1 TEVTKMIDEAARAY
15 IMEVARAYFALKN
28 LARLPWSVSKQTK
41 EWLRLI
47 SEPFPSYH
55 RSSSPSLLC
64 FNPQVFSSRY
74 GPLLHLRIL
83 NVPIV
88 LVSSASVAHEI
99 FKDHDMSVFS
109 HGAIGIDECL
119 VFGAFGFIKAPYG
132 DYWKF
137 MKKLIT
143 TNMLGPQALERS
155 RDVRSF
161 EIERF
166 YRSLLEKSMKKHSVE
181 IGEEALRLV
190 NNFLG
195 KFEELL
201 EKIIMKYEEKV
212 EEQRQGSEIMDA
224 LLEAYRDQ
232 KAEYKIT
239 KNHIEVL
246 LAVTPLQKQYS
257 GLWTMAEIINN
268 RKILKRLREEIDS
281 VRLYFQGNLNKGV
294 KIGRFYIPKATFLV
308 INVHAVMR
316 DPDSWKDPDEF
327 KPERGRKREKI
338 LNFLPFGAGRRGCPG
353 SNLGY
358 ILVGAAIGVMVQC
371 FDWVIEGEKV
381 NMEEASG
388 KAFCLWLIL
397 LTAFL
402 FLIIN
407 L

>member
-1 TEVTKMIDEAARAY
+1 MIDEAARAY

-195 KFEELL
+195 KSFSL
-201 EKIIMKYEEKV
+201 E
-212 EEQRQGSEIMDA
+212 Q
-224 LLEAYRDQ
+224 
-232 KAEYKIT
+232 
-239 KNHIEVL
+239 
-246 LAVTPLQKQYS
+246 VTPLQKQYS

-294 KIGRFYIPKATFLV
+294 KIGRFYIPKATSLV
-308 INVHAVMR
+308 INVYAVMR

-327 KPERGRKREKI
+327 KPERFLGEEKERREKI

-402 FLIIN
+402 FLVSHI
-407 L
+407 LYFPL

>member
-1 TEVTKMIDEAARAY
+1 MIDEAARAY

-28 LARLPWSVSKQTK
+28 LARLPWSVSKRPRQMFHYAWP
-41 EWLRLI
+41 WLRECAAI
-47 SEPFPSYH
+47 TQPAVWVVFPYV
-55 RSSSPSLLC
+55 RACIFELC
-64 FNPQVFSSRY
+64 IGTLKLCLVAYILWY

-155 RDVRSF
+155 RDV
-161 EIERF
+161 
-166 YRSLLEKSMKKHSVE
+166 
-181 IGEEALRLV
+181 
-190 NNFLG
+190 
-195 KFEELL
+195 
-201 EKIIMKYEEKV
+201 
-212 EEQRQGSEIMDA
+212 
-224 LLEAYRDQ
+224 
-232 KAEYKIT
+232 
-239 KNHIEVL
+239 
-246 LAVTPLQKQYS
+246 TPLRKQYS
-257 GLWTMAEIINN
+257 GLRTMAEIINN
-268 RKILKRLREEIDS
+268 GKILKRLRKEIDS

-294 KIGRFYIPKATFLV
+294 KIGRFYIPKATSLV
-308 INVHAVMR
+308 INVYAVMR

-327 KPERGRKREKI
+327 KPERFLGEEKERREKI

-353 SNLGY
+353 SNLAY

-388 KAFCLWLIL
+388 KAFCSNALASGAGFTSLDGGTGVPVSSAGRSPARPLRCKENKTFDLMLREI
-397 LTAFL
+397 A
-402 FLIIN
+402 
-407 L
+407 